1 MLPRCRPARD
11 GEYGADCASH
21 DRQGAGLLNPNSH
34 VRAVRHVPRD
44 ERSLAVI
51 VTKLFPS
58 GAWQIRDII
67 GGYWVTRTYYYYT
80 KREAMRLF
88 RQEMKGDGK

>member
-1 MLPRCRPARD
+1 M
-11 GEYGADCASH
+11 
-21 DRQGAGLLNPNSH
+21 
-34 VRAVRHVPRD
+34 
-44 ERSLAVI
+44 I